1 MTTTAPPQQRLRR
14 WPRIV
19 LIVTAALLA
28 LWLAWY
34 LLQPVLLRNRAAAD
48 AAAGLQNQQAAFE
61 SEVKQ
66 DEALLRPVLGEP
78 AGARYG
84 YYCEVVHDDQG
95 WIVSEWRQE
104 CSLRSQT
111 WYSVTDSVTA
121 LEAAIAVRPGA
132 ETRFGERFTSSP
144 ARPCARLFSI
154 GRDTASLVYRAPN
167 CPPMGDPTTRFDAVD
182 WTTPPAGVPAAGT
195 SYLVV
200 TREQQISNTSL
211 GCAPTPVFCQA
222 PFNDPAV

>member
-1 MTTTAPPQQRLRR
+1 MTARAPLLPTRR
-14 WPRIV
+14 WARIV
-19 LIVTAALLA
+19 LIVIAALLA

-48 AAAGLQNQQAAFE
+48 AAAGLQQHRAAFE
-61 SEVKQ
+61 SEVQQ
-66 DEALLRPVLGEP
+66 DDALLRPVLGEP

-95 WIVSEWRQE
+95 WIVSDWRQE

-111 WYSVTDSVTA
+111 WYPVTDSVTA
-121 LEAAIAVRPGA
+121 LEAAIAARPGA
-132 ETRFGERFTSSP
+132 ETRFGERFTNSP

-154 GRDTASLVYRAPN
+154 GRDTASLVYRAPR
-167 CPPMGDPTTRFDAVD
+167 CLPMSDPTTRFAAVD
-182 WTTPPAGVPAAGT
+182 WTTPPAGAPAAGT

-200 TREQQISNTSL
+200 TGEQQISNTSL